1 MKKQQVR
8 KKTEFDEHSLRFT
21 VEDLSLIIRLET
33 DYKKWISNT
42 CSIQQRFCLALC
54 ETLQL
59 PTDSLKID
67 HVKEG
72 SIILHIVISS
82 LYGQSVIK
90 QISECGKDNE
100 SSMTNVQAIQKCCAK
115 FNSRICSI
123 VVGKYTLPIE
133 NCLMDL
139 KWNKI
144 YVNSSESI
152 DNTYWLNSFDRE
164 DKRSLCPEGSVY
176 YLFTL

>member
-1 MKKQQVR
+1 VKKQQVG
-8 KKTEFDEHSLRFT
+8 KKTEFDKHCLSFT
-21 VEDLSLIIRLET
+21 VEDLSLIIRLEA
-33 DYKKWISNT
+33 DYKKLISKT
-42 CSIQQRFCLALC
+42 CCIRQRFCVALC

-67 HVKEG
+67 HVEEG

-82 LYGQSVIK
+82 PYGQSVIK

-100 SSMTNVQAIQKCCAK
+100 SAMKNVQAIQKCCAK
-115 FNSRICSI
+115 FDSRLCSI

-133 NCLMDL
+133 KRLMDL

-144 YVNSSESI
+144 YINNSESI
-152 DNTYWLNSFDRE
+152 DNTYWLNSFDQE
-164 DKRSLCPEGSVY
+164 DKRSLCPEGSVS